1 MECVQTVRILQIIT
15 LVISKGIT
23 DAENGANN
31 GLDLA
36 KMIITVII
44 IGKQSIRKNICTWN
58 FGFNTLEERK
68 LIDME
73 IKLKEIDKD
82 TLKVGDWVGIA
93 REVSYGWCSSFRHK
107 LIYPA
112 KITRITPKRTKFF
125 TDKFGEHDKREIF
138 YECDDQAA
146 RETFLA
152 KAFRDIQDGIF
163 ELTELKRND
172 YIGRISD
179 EDLPEVAKHMEA
191 MMKILKKYKEN

>member
-1 MECVQTVRILQIIT
+1 MGELRTVAYR
-15 LVISKGIT
+15 
-23 DAENGANN
+23 
-31 GLDLA
+31 GLDET
-36 KMIITVII
+36 KGSV
-44 IGKQSIRKNICTWN
+44 
-58 FGFNTLEERK
+58 NTLEERK

-93 REVSYGWCSSFRHK
+93 RKVSYGWCSSFRHK

-172 YIGRISD
+172 YIGKISD

>member
-1 MECVQTVRILQIIT
+1 MMNSQTVLFR
-15 LVISKGIT
+15 
-23 DAENGANN
+23 
-31 GLDLA
+31 
-36 KMIITVII
+36 
-44 IGKQSIRKNICTWN
+44 GK
-58 FGFNTLEERK
+58 EV
-68 LIDME
+68 IDME